1 MHDLHAGNLETCE
14 YVHEL
19 YMQTMQV
26 LDSFRVCNEYAV
38 GGAASSYAIRTKA
51 AVLLALVTKRQG
63 GQLLQ
68 ALLPELMRL
77 ASVGATQAEMVSC
90 HVFDALLYTST
101 STFMP
106 ANFVPD

>member
-26 LDSFRVCNEYAV
+26 LDSCEHAV
-38 GGAASSYAIRTKA
+38 GGTASSYAIRTKA

-90 HVFDALLYTST
+90 HAFDALLYASTST
-101 STFMP
+101 SMP